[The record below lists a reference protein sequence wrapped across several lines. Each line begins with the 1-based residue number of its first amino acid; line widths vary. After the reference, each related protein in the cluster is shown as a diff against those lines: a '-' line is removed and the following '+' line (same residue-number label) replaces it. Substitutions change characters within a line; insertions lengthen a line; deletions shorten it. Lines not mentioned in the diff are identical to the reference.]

1 MKTPDQQLKLRII
14 VPCHNEEENIEMLL
28 KRLIPVVSHYDF
40 SILFVDDGSTDH
52 TLLKLQVLSI
62 QNDRIQYISLSRNF
76 GHQNALKAGYDH
88 SLEAD
93 AVVSMDGDLQ
103 HPPELIEE
111 MVAKWMQGYKI
122 VYTVRRSDTSL
133 PFLKRTTS
141 FFFYKIFSSLTG
153 NNLIP
158 GTADFRLLDKSVV
171 DVIHRMPENNLFIR
185 GLVSWVGFKATG
197 IEYVPGSRYKGK
209 TAYTIPKMLNFAI
222 NGITA
227 FGTSPI
233 RLSFYIGTL
242 CSALAFFYAI
252 YAIAVHF
259 FSDQTVPGW
268 TSVIASLL
276 FLSGIQLIMIGII
289 GEYIG
294 KIYMEAKN
302 RPNYIISESK
312 IRC

>member
-1 MKTPDQQLKLRII
+1 MKVLDPQLKLRIV
-14 VPCHNEEENIEMLL
+14 VPCHNEEENLQMLL
-28 KRLIPVVSHYDF
+28 ARLIPSVSHYDY
-40 SILFVDDGSTDH
+40 SVLFVDDGSTDD
-52 TLLKLQVLSI
+52 TLVKLQALSKLD
-62 QNDRIQYISLSRNF
+62 DRIQYISLSRNF

-93 AVVSMDGDLQ
+93 AVISMDGDLQ
-103 HPPELIEE
+103 HPPELIPE
-111 MVAKWMQGYKI
+111 MVTKWMQGYKI
-122 VYTVRRSDTSL
+122 VYTIRNSDSRL
-133 PFLKRTTS
+133 PFFKRTTS

-197 IEYVPGSRYKGK
+197 IEYVPGNRYKGE
-209 TAYTIPKMLNFAI
+209 TTYTIPKMINFAI
-222 NGITA
+222 NGITS

-233 RLSFYIGTL
+233 RLSFYIGTI
-242 CSALAFFYAI
+242 CSLLAFLYGI

-259 FSDQTVPGW
+259 FSNHTVPGW

-276 FLSGIQLIMIGII
+276 FLSGIQLVMIGII

-294 KIYMEAKN
+294 KIYMEAKK

-312 IRC
+312 IKC

>member
-1 MKTPDQQLKLRII
+1 MKKPDQQLKLRII
-14 VPCHNEEENIEMLL
+14 IPCHNEGENLDMLL
-28 KRLIPVVSHYDF
+28 GRLIPAVSHYDY
-40 SILFVDDGSTDH
+40 SILLVDDGSTDH
-52 TLLKLQVLSI
+52 TLVKLRTLSRRD
-62 QNDRIQYISLSRNF
+62 NRIQYLSLSRNF

-103 HPPELIEE
+103 HPPELIPQ
-111 MVAKWMQGYKI
+111 MVAKWIQGYKI

-133 PFLKRTTS
+133 PFIKRTTS

-171 DVIHRMPENNLFIR
+171 DVIHRMPENNLFLR
-185 GLVSWVGFKATG
+185 GMVSWVGFKATG
-197 IEYVPGSRYKGK
+197 IEYVPGTRYKGK
-209 TAYTIPKMLNFAI
+209 PAYTIPKMINFAI
-222 NGITA
+222 NGITS

-233 RLSFYIGTL
+233 RLSFYIGTI
-242 CSALAFFYAI
+242 CSLLAFLYGI
-252 YAIAVHF
+252 YAIVVHF
-259 FSDQTVPGW
+259 FSNHTVPGW

-276 FLSGIQLIMIGII
+276 FLSGIQLVMIGII

-294 KIYMEAKN
+294 KIYMEAKK

-312 IRC
+312 IKC